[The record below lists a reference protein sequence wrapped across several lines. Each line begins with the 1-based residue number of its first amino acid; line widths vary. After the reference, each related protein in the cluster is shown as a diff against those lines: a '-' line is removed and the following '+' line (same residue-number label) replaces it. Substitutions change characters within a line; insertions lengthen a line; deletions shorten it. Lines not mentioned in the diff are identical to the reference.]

1 MSLGV
6 RHSMLLVAAIQV
18 ASLGA
23 DQFNLG
29 ITEPESSVMVDLIFV
44 WISCQAR
51 EGSGG
56 SSSSESEP
64 EGVESELFR
73 GQSSGGS
80 LMPSARR

>member
-1 MSLGV
+1 
-6 RHSMLLVAAIQV
+6 MLFVAAIQV

-29 ITEPESSVMVDLIFV
+29 ITEPLSSAMLDFIFV
-44 WISCQAR
+44 WMSCQAR

-64 EGVESELFR
+64 EELESELFWGR
-73 GQSSGGS
+73 SSGGS
-80 LMPSARR
+80 LIPSAQR